1 VTFRHGVLTISALAV
16 LGLGVYLFVAVR
28 ATPELTAPPVTS
40 ESTATPA
47 EESRPAR
54 AEGTASAGRS
64 TRRRAPER
72 PERIARSR
80 DDVPRVADAKSRDVT
95 EPGTPES
102 GGIDV
107 QRLDA
112 VMAEANKAY
121 DRGDFD
127 EAKEIALK
135 VLAQEPRNVRM
146 LRIMVS
152 ASCIEGDSVVAQKYY
167 LELPERDRAQMRTR
181 CGRYGVSFEE
191 S

>member
-1 VTFRHGVLTISALAV
+1 VTFRHGVLSFAALAV
-16 LGLGVYLFVAVR
+16 LGLGIYLFVAVR
-28 ATPELTAPPVTS
+28 ATPELAAPQGAPERTVTPS
-40 ESTATPA
+40 PDHAP
-47 EESRPAR
+47 SRP
-54 AEGTASAGRS
+54 EGTANAGRT
-64 TRRRAPER
+64 TR
-72 PERIARSR
+72 ARTSDR
-80 DDVPRVADAKSRDVT
+80 SSKLRDVT
-95 EPGTPES
+95 KPRDTTAAPAESPALPTSDGTEL
-102 GGIDV
+102 

-112 VMAEANKAY
+112 TMAEANKAY

-127 EAKEIALK
+127 AAKEIALK

-167 LELPERDRAQMRTR
+167 LDLPERDRAQMRTR